1 MSFFFFFSLR
11 WVWCRFNLSW
21 LWIFLD
27 FYEFNRFGSGF
38 FFFWLMLVQYV
49 LDVDFSWLLWIV
61 NILVFS
67 LCRFGLGCPVW
78 VLDVVVFDLDMLNLG
93 LSITHPNWPNQLN
106 LCNVSIDSQSL
117 VMETNKISSVFG
129 LAGWET
135 EEPTRPMIP
144 ASSAPVSSPPSMMT
158 LTFSNACVTCNQT
171 RISGVISADSIRTLP
186 DLRRSQPIQ
195 WDLL

>member
-1 MSFFFFFSLR
+1 MSSIGLVLGFLFFIFF
-11 WVWCRFNLSW
+11 WWCWFNMCW
-21 LWIFLD
+21 MWIFLGC
-27 FYEFNRFGSGF
+27 YELWT
-38 FFFWLMLVQYV
+38 FW
-49 LDVDFSWLLWIV
+49 F
-61 NILVFS
+61 FS
-67 LCRFGLGCPVW
+67 LCRFGLGCPFW

-106 LCNVSIDSQSL
+106 LCNVSIDSESL
-117 VMETNKISSVFG
+117 VMETNKISLVFG

-171 RISGVISADSIRTLP
+171 RISGVISADSIRTPP